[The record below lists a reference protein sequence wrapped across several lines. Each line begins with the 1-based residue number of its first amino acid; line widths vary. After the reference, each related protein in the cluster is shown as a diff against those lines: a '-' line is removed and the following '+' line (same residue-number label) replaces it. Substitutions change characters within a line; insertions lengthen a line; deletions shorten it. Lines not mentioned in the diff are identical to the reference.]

1 MKDPNDT
8 NTKDCFMDT
17 PKRKGRPPLN
27 KSVEDIRT
35 ENRARQSRFQERKR
49 HTKKALQFASQ
60 KLADAKKADN
70 TIEIS
75 TLTKFIICLQ
85 IGGDETEEA
94 QVVFE
99 KQNSEYDQWVTFSKL
114 VEMINDPDVKIS
126 RIY

>member
-17 PKRKGRPPLN
+17 PKRKGRPPLY
-27 KSVEDIRT
+27 KSVEDVRT
-35 ENRARQSRFQERKR
+35 ENRARQFRFQEKKR
-49 HTKKALQFASQ
+49 YTKKALEFASQ
-60 KLADAKKADN
+60 KLVEAKKNDN
-70 TIEIS
+70 TVEIS

-99 KQNSEYDQWVTFSKL
+99 KLNSEYDQWVTFSNL
-114 VEMINDPDVKIS
+114 VQMINDPDVKIS